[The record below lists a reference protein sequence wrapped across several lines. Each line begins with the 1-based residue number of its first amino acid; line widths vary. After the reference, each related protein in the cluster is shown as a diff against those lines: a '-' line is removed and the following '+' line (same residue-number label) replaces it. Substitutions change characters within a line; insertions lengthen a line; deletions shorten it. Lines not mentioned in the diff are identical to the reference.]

1 MSDNPHVQY
10 ANAKLRHKK
19 QKSQGFHSDAKHA
32 EREMIRISNLHK
44 IKTGKHIND
53 HAEALVAHHEKAK
66 EIKRQYVQHSTD
78 LIHAKKAGD
87 KERMERAAKGKA
99 QAEKDHLAHTGE
111 PAEEKF
117 VEYKRPMKESKEM
130 KTFKE
135 MMEACCSACEK
146 RDEME
151 ESDSGLAAKADKSGV
166 SIGTLRKVYKRGVA
180 AWNSG
185 HRPGTTPQQWGMA
198 RVNSYITKGK
208 GTYHGADKDL
218 REAIQWTKPK
228 NDEHDEV
235 HTQLDAVKR
244 GAEYPAHVHKML
256 KHLSNKSNFQGAMK
270 NAKPM
275 TITHKD
281 TQPGGKHAEMSNTE
295 ATESKPKLGGLD
307 QTKVRRVKKIFNNA
321 MKHGKP
327 MERPIVLHDTH
338 TGHTHLLAG
347 NTRLTHN
354 THYGSGSTVVHAI
367 KYDSSKMHDKMHE
380 EVEQTDEQ
388 APVAPTLDR
397 KYLKGT
403 PEHKAYKASKVRQKY
418 RLAYK
423 NGKISVKEEIELEEV
438 AKDKES
444 GLPKKYVS
452 GLSPSTAK
460 ARAAHWEKMDK
471 LSDKDP
477 AAYEPAPGDATA
489 KTKESKHTIKARKM
503 FGEAC
508 WTGYKRVGMKKKG
521 DKIVPN
527 CVPVKEA
534 THVGI
539 YPHGGG
545 SDIHHDNEPDDEVTN
560 HPTSNAVGNEPHKGN
575 AYFRRPTIKKYV
587 GQIRKSASK
596 GNPMPPVIG
605 TPHPE
610 NPEVKSVVD
619 GNHRLRGQQN
629 ARRENIPVQ
638 NVPHHK
644 IHLMPNSYDK
654 TPESKDMGQK
664 IKTHGVPLSSLRNK
678 NGKYD
683 MDKPRHQLGGKTI
696 RHYFTNT
703 DGTHNFGEPP
713 KPANEEVEQVGEAVF
728 QGKKVPLNK
737 PMAGDVKK
745 SKVYVDPDGD
755 GTAQKVNF
763 GDKNMT
769 IKKHIPGRRKNFRAR
784 HNCDNPGPKTKA
796 RYWSCRAW

>member
-53 HAEALVAHHEKAK
+53 HAEKLVAHHEKAK

-117 VEYKRPMKESKEM
+117 VEYKRPMKEGKEM

-166 SIGTLRKVYKRGVA
+166 SVGTLRKVYKRGVA

-218 REAIQWTKPK
+218 RE
-228 NDEHDEV
+228 E
-235 HTQLDAVKR
+235 
-244 GAEYPAHVHKML
+244 
-256 KHLSNKSNFQGAMK
+256 
-270 NAKPM
+270 
-275 TITHKD
+275 
-281 TQPGGKHAEMSNTE
+281 
-295 ATESKPKLGGLD
+295 
-307 QTKVRRVKKIFNNA
+307 
-321 MKHGKP
+321 
-327 MERPIVLHDTH
+327 
-338 TGHTHLLAG
+338 
-347 NTRLTHN
+347 
-354 THYGSGSTVVHAI
+354 
-367 KYDSSKMHDKMHE
+367 
-380 EVEQTDEQ
+380 
-388 APVAPTLDR
+388 
-397 KYLKGT
+397 
-403 PEHKAYKASKVRQKY
+403 
-418 RLAYK
+418 
-423 NGKISVKEEIELEEV
+423 ELEEV

-508 WTGYKRVGMKKKG
+508 WVGYKKVGMKKKG
-521 DKIVPN
+521 DKMVPN
-527 CVPVKEA
+527 CVPEETQKGKNVVPPPAGTIATTGGIQEEENENKPLGKVMRAGDGKKKFKVFVK
-534 THVGI
+534 
-539 YPHGGG
+539 
-545 SDIHHDNEPDDEVTN
+545 N
-560 HPTSNAVGNEPHKGN
+560 
-575 AYFRRPTIKKYV
+575 
-587 GQIRKSASK
+587 SK
-596 GNPMPPVIG
+596 GN
-605 TPHPE
+605 T
-610 NPEVKSVVD
+610 VK
-619 GNHRLRGQQN
+619 
-629 ARRENIPVQ
+629 
-638 NVPHHK
+638 
-644 IHLMPNSYDK
+644 
-654 TPESKDMGQK
+654 
-664 IKTHGVPLSSLRNK
+664 
-678 NGKYD
+678 
-683 MDKPRHQLGGKTI
+683 
-696 RHYFTNT
+696 
-703 DGTHNFGEPP
+703 
-713 KPANEEVEQVGEAVF
+713 VG
-728 QGKKVPLNK
+728 
-737 PMAGDVKK
+737 
-745 SKVYVDPDGD
+745 
-755 GTAQKVNF
+755 F
-763 GDKNMT
+763 GDPNME
-769 IKKHIPGRRKNFRAR
+769 IKRDDPERRKNFRAR
-784 HNCDNPGPKTKA
+784 HNCATAKDRTTP
-796 RYWSCRAW
+796 RYWSCRQWRSSSKVEA

>member
-53 HAEALVAHHEKAK
+53 HAEKLVAHHEKAK

-117 VEYKRPMKESKEM
+117 VEYKRPIREGKQM

-135 MMEACCSACEK
+135 LYEACCSACEK

-244 GAEYPAHVHKML
+244 GAEYPDHVHKML

-321 MKHGKP
+321 IKHGKP

-354 THYGSGSTVVHAI
+354 THYGSGSTEVHAI
-367 KYDSSKMHDKMHE
+367 KYDSSKMH
-380 EVEQTDEQ
+380 
-388 APVAPTLDR
+388 
-397 KYLKGT
+397 
-403 PEHKAYKASKVRQKY
+403 
-418 RLAYK
+418 
-423 NGKISVKEEIELEEV
+423 EEV
-438 AKDKES
+438 ARDKES

-489 KTKESKHTIKARKM
+489 KTKESKHTKKARKM

-508 WTGYKRVGMKKKG
+508 WTGYKKVGMKKKG
-521 DKIVPN
+521 DKMVPN
-527 CVPVKEA
+527 CVP
-534 THVGI
+534 
-539 YPHGGG
+539 
-545 SDIHHDNEPDDEVTN
+545 
-560 HPTSNAVGNEPHKGN
+560 
-575 AYFRRPTIKKYV
+575 
-587 GQIRKSASK
+587 
-596 GNPMPPVIG
+596 
-605 TPHPE
+605 
-610 NPEVKSVVD
+610 
-619 GNHRLRGQQN
+619 
-629 ARRENIPVQ
+629 
-638 NVPHHK
+638 
-644 IHLMPNSYDK
+644 
-654 TPESKDMGQK
+654 
-664 IKTHGVPLSSLRNK
+664 
-678 NGKYD
+678 
-683 MDKPRHQLGGKTI
+683 
-696 RHYFTNT
+696 
-703 DGTHNFGEPP
+703 
-713 KPANEEVEQVGEAVF
+713 ANEESDRNQRLRDALEKVKKDFTKSSADKKTTIKMPPPAPKPEPTSVGGGMDYYPKAAPGKRYMGDSVEMN
-728 QGKKVPLNK
+728 GKKIEETQKGKNVVPPPAGTIATTGGIQEEENENK
-737 PMAGDVKK
+737 PLGKVMRAGDGKKKFKVFVRNEKGNVVK
-745 SKVYVDPDGD
+745 VG
-755 GTAQKVNF
+755 F
-763 GDKNMT
+763 GDPNME
-769 IKKHIPGRRKNFRAR
+769 IKRDDPERRKNFRAR
-784 HNCDNPGPKTKA
+784 HNCDTATDRTTP
-796 RYWSCRAW
+796 RYWSCRNWRASAKVEA